1 MEWEIWAV
9 WLLGL
14 LIVGLISGLAYSE
27 ISEGLSEGQSQDMHT
42 LRAVSAS
49 LRMCTF

>member
-14 LIVGLISGLAYSE
+14 LIVGLLSGLAYSE
-27 ISEGLSEGQSQDMHT
+27 ISDGLSECQSQDVHT
-42 LRAVSAS
+42 LRSVRVS
-49 LRMCTF
+49 LRMCTL